1 MVGANHAAYTDRF
14 HERAKLVPR
23 LVTPESTRIKRYV
36 AGLAPEIRGML
47 KATQPTTIQ
56 NAILRAGI
64 LTDEAISRGTLS
76 KSNKKRKVVEETSKS
91 GRSWKENK
99 KAKVGTGLMATAPFR
114 NEFVGSNLRPV
125 APVSAVRMG
134 NNPRLALEGNR
145 NTRSNGNQVRGR
157 AFNVN
162 VNAMEAVRDLNVVT
176 GTFSLN
182 DHFVSG
188 LVPRYG
194 YVKYWQE
201 IRREKR
207 WRVKMKMK
215 KDLEKMEEL
224 KASDALDSAA
234 GGILGQMPQEGLA
247 IIESKSKVRY
257 SRSRANDSRVST
269 DAPLSNSSP
278 SNNSFDMQQIAAS
291 LEDKM
296 TIKMNKML
304 NEMKALVVTTPAQS
318 SSCRCAV

>member
-1 MVGANHAAYTDRF
+1 MVGANHAAYTNRF
-14 HERAKLVPR
+14 HELAKLVPH
-23 LVTPESTRIKRYV
+23 LVTPESAHIKRYV
-36 AGLAPEIRGML
+36 AGLAPEIKGML
-47 KATQPTTIQ
+47 KATQPTTIH
-56 NAILRAGI
+56 NAILRADI
-64 LTDEAISRGTLS
+64 LTDEAISCGTLS
-76 KSNKKRKVVEETSKS
+76 KSNKKRKVVELISKS

-99 KAKVGTGLMATAPFR
+99 KEKVGTGFMATSPLR
-114 NEFVGSNLRPV
+114 NEFVGSNSRPV
-125 APVSAVRMG
+125 APESAVRMG
-134 NNPRLALEGNR
+134 NNPRGNR
-145 NTRSNGNQVRGR
+145 NTRSNGNQVSGR

-162 VNAMEAVRDLNVVT
+162 VNAMEAIWDPNVVT

-201 IRREKR
+201 IRLDTID
-207 WRVKMKMK
+207 WT
-215 KDLEKMEEL
+215 
-224 KASDALDSAA
+224 AANDALDSAA

-304 NEMKALVVTTPAQS
+304 NEMKALVVTIPAQS